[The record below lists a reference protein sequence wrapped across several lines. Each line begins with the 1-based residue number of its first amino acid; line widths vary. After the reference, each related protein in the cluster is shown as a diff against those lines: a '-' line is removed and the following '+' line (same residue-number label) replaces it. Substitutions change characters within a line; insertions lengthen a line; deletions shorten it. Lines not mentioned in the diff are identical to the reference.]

1 MKKTSTPSSYFC
13 ALGNDDDDDFQT
25 PFCSQA
31 SIKKPISQKPL
42 KPSNSLSL
50 KARNRPRN
58 PKEHKDSIFIG
69 SCKEKIVP
77 LESQSQLVD
86 DYSCEVSLGLDC
98 VDSSISYGRVDSVSG
113 QNEVGREEIV
123 EEMGV
128 KLKGGVFKYN
138 SNSIESRLL
147 RSGGNCAPSVCENDG
162 GSEEVGVEDECELD
176 VLLNLCSEGDDS
188 GDGRSV
194 DDFSESLIKCPLC
207 DVDISGL
214 SDELRQVHTNECLD
228 KGNSLSEVCNL
239 LFLLCCT
246 NFRLNANMLKW
257 IYHLPIQSTS
267 IFGDIKSILL
277 R

>member
-13 ALGNDDDDDFQT
+13 ALDNDDDDDFQT

-31 SIKKPISQKPL
+31 SFKKPISQKPL

-50 KARNRPRN
+50 KSRKPPRN
-58 PKEHKDSIFIG
+58 PKEHKDSIFNG
-69 SCKEKIVP
+69 SCKEKIVS

-98 VDSSISYGRVDSVSG
+98 VDSSISCSRVDGGSG
-113 QNEVGREEIV
+113 PNEVGREDIV
-123 EEMGV
+123 EGMEMKV
-128 KLKGGVFKYN
+128 KGGFFKYN

-147 RSGGNCAPSVCENDG
+147 RSVGNCAPSVCKNDG

-188 GDGRSV
+188 DYGRSV
-194 DDFSESLIKCPLC
+194 DGFSESLIRCPLC
-207 DVDISGL
+207 NVDISGL

-228 KGNSLSEVCNL
+228 KGDSLSEVCDL
-239 LFLLCCT
+239 LFLICCT
-246 NFRLNANMLKW
+246 CSRLNANML
-257 IYHLPIQSTS
+257 
-267 IFGDIKSILL
+267 
-277 R
+277 